1 MYLRINGHLK
11 SAEIKITESFHIPFE
26 VKNAEINRYT
36 VLRFKLTVRNCL
48 TYMAYS
54 FRESNSAIFASLHRG
69 QLLKKVFALLGADSF
84 LLEWIPFGK
93 SYGKNPRE
101 SHLWKPVLSLQNR
114 HHLGRA
120 LGILKQGVIKD
131 APVICKQAF
140 TPTTSGNSRP
150 WPFNPANPTVRS
162 TLQRQAVSA

>member
-54 FRESNSAIFASLHRG
+54 FRESNSANFCLASWG
-69 QLLKKVFALLGADSF
+69 STLKKSICSSGSRFFPFRVDPIWEELWEESKRKSPLEASSF
-84 LLEWIPFGK
+84 PSK
-93 SYGKNPRE
+93 
-101 SHLWKPVLSLQNR
+101 
-114 HHLGRA
+114 
-120 LGILKQGVIKD
+120 
-131 APVICKQAF
+131 
-140 TPTTSGNSRP
+140 
-150 WPFNPANPTVRS
+150 
-162 TLQRQAVSA
+162 